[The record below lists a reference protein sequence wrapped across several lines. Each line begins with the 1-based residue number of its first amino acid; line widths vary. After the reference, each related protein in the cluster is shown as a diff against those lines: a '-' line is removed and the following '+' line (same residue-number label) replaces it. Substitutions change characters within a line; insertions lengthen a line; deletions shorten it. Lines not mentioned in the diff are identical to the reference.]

1 MGVYGLRASF
11 PGRKDKAFHAPRTNL
26 GVFLA
31 GQPRAVHE
39 GWGAVFTRQS
49 RLRGVGLEHRFIF
62 LWADELEQL
71 EEDDEPVS
79 FEPAL
84 LFLRKIWVPCLEITS
99 FGRFL
104 IGILPNK
111 FLP

>member
-1 MGVYGLRASF
+1 
-11 PGRKDKAFHAPRTNL
+11 
-26 GVFLA
+26 
-31 GQPRAVHE
+31 
-39 GWGAVFTRQS
+39 
-49 RLRGVGLEHRFIF
+49 LRGVGLEHRFIF

-99 FGRFL
+99 FGRSF
-104 IGILPNK
+104 IGVLPNK